1 MSLTAALNNAG
12 TGLSASSKMAQVIS
26 GNTANA
32 LTEGYAR
39 REISLSSAS
48 GGGVRVDSVSRMV
61 STSLLKE
68 KWLSDAAAGNA
79 TIRAE
84 FAARIETGIGDAETP
99 GSLSMLLSDLE
110 TSLISARAQ
119 PESTAGLTA
128 IATAAKA
135 VTDKL
140 NTVSDD
146 IQSARL
152 EADRSISA
160 QVDTLNTALE
170 QIQELNI
177 SITRLSAQGG
187 DTNAMMDQRQTLIA
201 RIAEIVPI
209 NTIPRIGN
217 QVALVTTGG
226 QTLLDGT
233 VAKIGFAA
241 TNVMSE
247 DMSIGTG
254 TLSGLIVNGHVVP
267 TADSGRMGGGTLS
280 AAFAIRDELAP
291 AMQESLDSFARDLIQ
306 RFSGNSV
313 DPTLSPGD
321 AGLFTDNNAAFNS
334 LNEVGIAGRITLNA
348 STDPTMGGQVWRLR
362 DGIGATAEGL
372 SGNSTLLSAIQ
383 NALSTT
389 TEVASGPFAGAG
401 KTTYAFASDLLSLAA
416 SNRLGAE
423 TAQSYATARRD
434 AASEQLLA
442 EGVDTD
448 AELQNLQLVEQSYS
462 ANARVLQAID
472 KMMQSIL
479 EI

>member
-12 TGLSASSKMAQVIS
+12 TGLAASSKMAQIIS

-39 REISLSSAS
+39 REVSLSSAS

-79 TIRAE
+79 TIRAG
-84 FAARIETGIGDAETP
+84 FASRIETGIGDSETA
-99 GSLSMLLSDLE
+99 GSLGMLLSDLE
-110 TSLISARAQ
+110 TSLISAKAQ

-128 IATAAKA
+128 VATAAGA
-135 VTDKL
+135 LTDKL
-140 NTVSDD
+140 NGLSND

-152 EADRSISA
+152 EADRSISK
-160 QVDTLNTALE
+160 QVETLNTALG
-170 QIQELNI
+170 QIQELNV

-187 DTNAMMDQRQTLIA
+187 ETNALMDQRQALITQ
-201 RIAEIVPI
+201 IAAIVPV
-209 NTIPRIGN
+209 TTVPRIGD

-233 VAKIGFAA
+233 VAKIGFVA
-241 TNVMSE
+241 TTVMSE
-247 DMSIGTG
+247 DMSVETG
-254 TLSGLIVNGHVVP
+254 TLSGLTVNGHEVS
-267 TADSGRMGGGTLS
+267 TADSGGLGGGTLS
-280 AAFAIRDELAP
+280 ATFAVRDDLAP
-291 AMQESLDSFARDLIQ
+291 AMQKTLDSLARDLIE

-321 AGLFTDNNAAFNS
+321 AGLFTDNALAFDS
-334 LNEVGIAGRITLNA
+334 ANEAGIAGRITLNA
-348 STDPTMGGQVWRLR
+348 LADPASGGAVWRLR
-362 DGIGATAEGL
+362 DGLGATAEGI
-372 SGNSTLLSAIQ
+372 SGNSTLLSALQ
-383 NALSTT
+383 DALSATT
-389 TEVASGPFAGAG
+389 SVASGPFAGTE
-401 KTTYAFASDLLSLAA
+401 KTVFTFAADLLSLAA
-416 SNRLGAE
+416 SNRLSAE
-423 TAQSYATARRD
+423 TAQSYAAARQD

-448 AELQNLQLVEQSYS
+448 AELQNLQLVEQSYA